1 MIITENTRIS
11 EIIKHDSRTIDV
23 IASINKHFKKLKNPV
38 LRKVLA
44 ARVSIAD
51 AARIGGVPVCV
62 LIDNL
67 KKIGFEIND
76 DCACGGVNDE
86 NKNKT
91 TTEKKVMKKENI
103 IEMDVRPVLEGGDD
117 PFEAI
122 MAQLKTM
129 KPGHTLKIINTF
141 EPIPLLN
148 ILKKKGYNYL
158 TERPEPGIVHTYL
171 EKAEESDK
179 TQTREHKEH
188 TQLSFDTVYEEF
200 KGKLHSIDVR
210 NLEMPMPMVT
220 ILEELEKLEPGKAL
234 YVDHKK
240 LPQYLLPELEDRNF
254 KWVTTEIGPG
264 NVKMIIFK

>member
-11 EIIKHDSRTIDV
+11 EIIKHDSRAIDV

-38 LRKVLA
+38 LRKILA
-44 ARVSIAD
+44 PRVSIAD
-51 AARIGGVPVCV
+51 AAKIGGVPVCV

-67 KKIGFEIND
+67 IKIGFEVDD
-76 DCACGGVNDE
+76 DCACGEVENE

-103 IEMDVRPVLEGGDD
+103 IEMDVRPVLERGDD

-122 MAQLKTM
+122 MARLKTM
-129 KPGHTLKIINTF
+129 KTGYTLKIINTF

-148 ILKKKGYNYL
+148 ILKKKGYIYL

-171 EKAEESDK
+171 EKDEEGAGTQSKEK
-179 TQTREHKEH
+179 TKH
-188 TQLSFDTVYEEF
+188 TQLSFDTVFEEY
-200 KGKLHSIDVR
+200 KDRLHTIDVR
-210 NLEMPMPMVT
+210 DLEMPMPMVT

-240 LPQYLLPELEDRNF
+240 LPQYLLPELEDRNY
-254 KWVTTEIGPG
+254 KWVTREIEPG